1 VRCETAREIISSA
14 MDERSPVDPETERHL
29 ETCRA
34 CSRFASGAWRIRDA
48 ARFELAPPV
57 PDMVPMIMERVRLQE
72 ADRILG
78 WGPQPNPFLDW
89 LSRRKTAIAAAA
101 AGVILGV
108 VLTSGGLV
116 PIRSKVNT
124 AALASEIP
132 GKLIRAASGLDGY
145 QATFDIVESNWTKA
159 VPRRT
164 FVADVSYLAPESLR
178 VQVRDTTRYPS
189 AAWPRNDLVMVTDG
203 RGWEASGPDPC
214 PSSSLPACS
223 TAGPVRRSIVERPPF
238 DARTAMP
245 TDVIVPMTVLA
256 ASDRVSVIGPDTVA
270 GHDAVVV
277 GLAYQDATSLFQ
289 YLHFLGSWRPFFPQ
303 DRVQVWLDRDT
314 WFPLRYDVVPAAG
327 QERAAWA
334 TQMGLPAEPADR
346 PVFIATARELSTAP
360 PAADRF
366 AVHAGPEAVD
376 EGFQDGSLPS
386 PGRCS
391 ASASPIQ
398 LCRTAG
404 LRLYRYGRFLR
415 SPLRPYDESII
426 AYARG
431 LAWLTITRV
440 QNWKQESLFGIGPF
454 PETVKLAGGKGIAY
468 YEPATTTDPRRLALH
483 TNRGEF
489 LLATN
494 LPRADLISAAM
505 SMPVT
510 GQGQPEAWRVHHWS
524 GGVVEQG
531 IDKPGFVLLVPTYLP
546 PEYEP
551 VAAQTA
557 RTDRSTGVTIVYR
570 RPAAELDGV
579 GLILYQAD
587 GQTLAPPS
595 SPDEEGVTVGMVIGR
610 WSPDQHLLEWV
621 DHGVYRSLSGPA
633 FGLALMLKVAA
644 SLRAEASP

>member
-1 VRCETAREIISSA
+1 VRCDAAQGVISSA
-14 MDERSPVDPETERHL
+14 MDERFPVDPETERHV
-29 ETCRA
+29 EACRF
-34 CSRFASGAWRIRDA
+34 CSKFASGAWRIRDA

-57 PDMVPMIMERVRLQE
+57 PDMVPAIMDRVREQE
-72 ADRILG
+72 ADLILG
-78 WGPQPNPFLDW
+78 WGPQPNPFLAW
-89 LSRRKTAIAAAA
+89 MNRRKTAIAAAA

-116 PIRSKVNT
+116 PIQSKVNT

-132 GKLIRAASGLDGY
+132 RELVRAASDLDGY
-145 QATFDIVESNWTKA
+145 QATFDIVEWNWTKA
-159 VPRRT
+159 VPRRS
-164 FVADVSYLAPESLR
+164 FVAKLSYLSPESLR
-178 VQVRDTTRYPS
+178 VHVRDTTHYPS

-256 ASDRVSVIGPDTVA
+256 ASDRVSVIGPDSVA
-270 GHDAVVV
+270 GHDAVAVE
-277 GLAYQDATSLFQ
+277 LTYQDASSLFQ

-327 QERAAWA
+327 PERAAWA
-334 TQMGLPAEPADR
+334 TQMGLPAEPPDR
-346 PVFIATARELSTAP
+346 PVFIATVHELSSAP
-360 PAADRF
+360 PAADQF
-366 AVHAGPEAVD
+366 TVHAGPEAVD
-376 EGFQDGSLPS
+376 EGFQDASLPS

-391 ASASPIQ
+391 ASTSPIQ
-398 LCRTAG
+398 LCQTAG

-415 SPLRPYDESII
+415 SPLRPYYESVL

-431 LAWLTITRV
+431 LSWLTITRV
-440 QNWKQESLFGIGPF
+440 QSWKQESLFGIGPF
-454 PETVKLAGGKGIAY
+454 PEMVTFRGGKGIAY
-468 YEPATTTDPRRLALH
+468 YEPATATDPRRLALH
-483 TNRGEF
+483 TTRGEF

-494 LPRADLISAAM
+494 LPRADLLSAAM

-510 GQGQPEAWRVHHWS
+510 GQSQPEAWRVHRWS
-524 GGVVEQG
+524 GGVVKQG
-531 IDKPGFVLLVPTYLP
+531 IDKPGFALLVPTYLP
-546 PEYEP
+546 PQYNL

-595 SPDEEGVTVGMVIGR
+595 TPDEEGVAVGGGTGR

-621 DHGVYRSLSGPA
+621 DHGVYRSLSGPT
-633 FGLALMLKVAA
+633 FDLAVLLKVAG

>member
-1 VRCETAREIISSA
+1 VRCDAAQQAISSA
-14 MDERSPVDPETERHL
+14 MDERTPVDPEAERHR
-29 ETCRA
+29 ETCPL
-34 CSRFASGAWRIRDA
+34 CSRFMAGAWRIRDA

-57 PDMVPMIMERVRLQE
+57 PDMVPAIMERVREQE

-78 WGPQPNPFLDW
+78 WGPQPNPVLTW
-89 LSRRKTAIAAAA
+89 LNRRRMTIAAAT
-101 AGVILGV
+101 AGVILGI
-108 VLTSGGLV
+108 VLTSGGLI
-116 PIRSKVNT
+116 PIRSTENT

-132 GKLIRAASGLDGY
+132 RELIQAASGLEGY

-164 FVADVSYLAPESLR
+164 FVADLSYLAPESFR
-178 VQVRDTTRYPS
+178 VQVRDTSRYPS
-189 AAWPRNDLVMVTDG
+189 EAWPRNNLVMVTDG
-203 RGWEASGPDPC
+203 RSWEASGPDPC
-214 PSSSLPACS
+214 PSSSLPACP

-256 ASDRVSVIGPDTVA
+256 ASDRVTVIGPDSVA
-270 GHDAVVV
+270 GHDAVAVE
-277 GLAYQDATSLFQ
+277 LTYQDASSLFQ

-334 TQMGLPAEPADR
+334 TQMGLPPEPPSR
-346 PVFIATARELSTAP
+346 PVFVATARELSTSL

-366 AVHAGPEAVD
+366 TVHAGPEAVD
-376 EGFQDGSLPS
+376 EGFHDLSLPS
-386 PGRCS
+386 PAKCS
-391 ASASPIQ
+391 ASESPIQ
-398 LCRTAG
+398 LCQTAG

-415 SPLRPYDESII
+415 SPLRPYDESVL
-426 AYARG
+426 AYSRG

-440 QNWKQESLFGIGPF
+440 QNWKQDAVFGIGPF
-454 PETVKLAGGKGIAY
+454 PETVEFDGGKGVAY
-468 YEPATTTDPRRLALH
+468 YEPATASDPRRLALH
-483 TNRGEF
+483 TERGEF

-505 SMPVT
+505 SMPVS
-510 GQGQPEAWRVHHWS
+510 GLSQPNAWRVHRWS

-531 IDKPGFVLLVPTYLP
+531 VNNPGFPLVVPTYLP
-546 PEYEP
+546 PGYRQ

-557 RTDRSTGVTIVYR
+557 RTDRSTGVTFVFR

-595 SPDEEGVTVGMVIGR
+595 SPDEQAVSVGGVTGR

-621 DHGVYRSLSGPA
+621 DHGVYRSLSGPT
-633 FGLALMLKVAA
+633 FDLAVLLKVAG
-644 SLRAEASP
+644 SLRAEASS

>member
-1 VRCETAREIISSA
+1 VRCDAAQAVVSSA
-14 MDERSPVDPETERHL
+14 MDERFPVDPETERHV
-29 ETCRA
+29 ESCRA
-34 CSRFASGAWRIRDA
+34 CSRFAAGAWRIRDA

-57 PDMVPMIMERVRLQE
+57 PDLVPAIMGRVREQE

-78 WGPQPNPFLDW
+78 WGPQPNPLLGW
-89 LSRRKTAIAAAA
+89 LNRRKATIAAAA

-116 PIRSKVNT
+116 PIQTKVNT

-132 GKLIRAASGLDGY
+132 GELIRAASELDGY
-145 QATFDIVESNWTKA
+145 QATFDIVESDWTKV

-164 FVADVSYLAPESLR
+164 FVADLSYRAPESLR

-189 AAWPRNDLVMVTDG
+189 EAWPRNDLVMVTDG

-214 PSSSLPACS
+214 PSSTLPACP

-256 ASDRVSVIGPDTVA
+256 ASDRVTVIGPDSVA
-270 GHDAVVV
+270 GHDAVAVE
-277 GLAYQDATSLFQ
+277 LAYQDAASLFQ

-314 WFPLRYDVVPAAG
+314 WFPLRYDVIPAAG

-334 TQMGLPAEPADR
+334 AQMGLPGEPSDR
-346 PVFIATARELSTAP
+346 PVFTATVKELSTIP
-360 PAADRF
+360 PAADLF
-366 AVHAGPEAVD
+366 DVHPGPEAVD
-376 EGFQDGSLPS
+376 EGFQDASLPT
-386 PGRCS
+386 PGKCS

-404 LRLYRYGRFLR
+404 LGLYRYGRFLR
-415 SPLRPYDESII
+415 SPLRPYYESVL

-431 LAWLTITRV
+431 LGWLTIARV
-440 QNWKQESLFGIGPF
+440 QGWKQESLFGIGPF
-454 PETVKLAGGKGIAY
+454 PETVKFPGGKGIAY
-468 YEPATTTDPRRLALH
+468 YEPATASDPRRLALH
-483 TNRGEF
+483 TTRGEF

-494 LPRADLISAAM
+494 LPRADLLSAAM
-505 SMPVT
+505 SLPVT
-510 GQGQPEAWRVHHWS
+510 GLSQPEAWRVHHWS

-531 IDKPGFVLLVPTYLP
+531 IDKPGFVLLAPRYLP
-546 PEYEP
+546 PGYIQ

-557 RTDRSTGVTIVYR
+557 RTDRSTGLTIVYR
-570 RPAAELDGV
+570 RPATELDGV

-595 SPDEEGVTVGMVIGR
+595 SPDEEGVTVGAVTGR

-633 FGLALMLKVAA
+633 FDLAVLLKVAG
-644 SLRAEASP
+644 SLRAEASA